1 MLFFFLTPGFI
12 LSDRLFKPIEHGHSP
27 EESGGQK
34 EEEQSGMATVSHFL
48 IFLSLF
54 HNQNVHAKQKTL
66 KANQCHAPLKTP
78 N

>member
-54 HNQNVHAKQKTL
+54 HT
-66 KANQCHAPLKTP
+66 
-78 N
+78 